1 MKIINADLSIC
12 DNNIILTRRFFSKRS
27 VSVYRSERKQE
38 STKSLLTFTGFWV
51 FGFAFLAL
59 DYITKEEGKLYK
71 VFK

>member
-1 MKIINADLSIC
+1 ML
-12 DNNIILTRRFFSKRS
+12 ILLLKRS

-38 STKSLLTFTGFWV
+38 STKSLSTFTGFWV